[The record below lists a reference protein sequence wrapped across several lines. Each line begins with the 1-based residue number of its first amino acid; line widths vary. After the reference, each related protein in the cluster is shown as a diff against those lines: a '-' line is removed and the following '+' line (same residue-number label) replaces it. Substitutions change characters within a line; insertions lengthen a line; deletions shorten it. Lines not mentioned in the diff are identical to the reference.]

1 MRLFRRFRSSTAF
14 QAKHPLLLRKAD
26 QPDLC
31 IQTSCDLP
39 DAILQSVMRCVCPH
53 AQDDTYETC
62 ETSAALGACALCDL
76 RDLAHC
82 ARVCKRWYNLAT
94 GILYQSIRIDA
105 VHYCPLEAHLSEQRK
120 HRGFLRSN
128 ADPDDVL
135 TARLGLLRRTLC
147 DNEVAGPD
155 LFRIVHMLPNIR
167 YVDLPSGLFADQ
179 SRYGTLRLAIEARCR
194 DLRKMIY
201 RGGAE
206 TALTGMATAN
216 TWRNLEVL
224 ELIKIEMAT
233 CVLRHALG
241 TLGNLRAL
249 KIEGVRS
256 FSDVSLGHI
265 DGSSPFP
272 CLEELVLRSTPAV
285 TGSGLLEYLCRS
297 DTRNTITVLALL
309 GTGVPTGSLVDALA
323 AAPNLRTLAIEAT
336 VSRPLRDGAIA
347 QRLAS
352 TSLRKLRFELTT
364 ADSKGFGS
372 WTIASHYR
380 YLAAA
385 LMANDLPHLTSVYVL
400 DEHLLHQLGLPY
412 PRLASTSTCHAS
424 VLDPASTDETA
435 RCRVKSFPKD
445 VASRDLPSSPSV
457 ALRQQLTLYTRTA
470 DAADWPSAGVQS
482 PVRGCDQLVSQ
493 YGLNAD
499 IAGCGWGHHQA
510 VRRWVL
516 ARDQQGVIKCLS
528 NLANYGHTD
537 GPETNDWPRTQDNG
551 ADLWR

>member
-1 MRLFRRFRSSTAF
+1 
-14 QAKHPLLLRKAD
+14 
-26 QPDLC
+26 
-31 IQTSCDLP
+31 
-39 DAILQSVMRCVCPH
+39 MRCVCPH
-53 AQDDTYETC
+53 AQDDTYEEC
-62 ETSAALGACALCDL
+62 ETCAALGACALCDL

-82 ARVCKRWYNLAT
+82 ALVCKRWYNLAT

-147 DNEVAGPD
+147 NNGPRLSTLVKYLKLPHMLREAAGPD
-155 LFRIVHMLPNIR
+155 LFRIVHMLPSIR

-179 SRYGTLRLAIEARCR
+179 SRYSTLRLAIEARCR
-194 DLRKMIY
+194 DLRKMTY
-201 RGGAE
+201 YGGAE
-206 TALTGMATAN
+206 TALTGMANAD

-249 KIEGVRS
+249 KIEGMRS

-265 DGSSPFP
+265 DGSPPFP

-285 TGSGLLEYLCRS
+285 TGRGLLEYLCRTDS
-297 DTRNTITVLALL
+297 RNIITVLALL
-309 GTGVPTGSLVDALA
+309 GTGVTTESLADALS
-323 AAPNLRTLAIEAT
+323 AAPNLRTFAIEAT

-352 TSLRKLRFELTT
+352 ISLRKLRFEITT
-364 ADSKGFGS
+364 ADPRRFGS
-372 WTIASHYR
+372 CTIASHYR
-380 YLAAA
+380 CLAES
-385 LMANDLPHLTSVYVL
+385 LMANDLPNLTSVYVL
-400 DEHLLHQLGLPY
+400 GEHLLHQLGLSY
-412 PRLASTSTCHAS
+412 PQLAPPSTCHAS
-424 VLDPASTDETA
+424 LLDTANTDEMA
-435 RCRVKSFPKD
+435 GRQVHPFPRD
-445 VASRDLPSSPSV
+445 VASRDLSSPQSV

-470 DAADWPSAGVQS
+470 DAADWPAAGMQS
-482 PVRGCDQLVSQ
+482 PVRGYDQLLSH

-510 VRRWVL
+510 VRQWVL
-516 ARDQQGVIKCLS
+516 ARDQRGLS
-528 NLANYGHTD
+528 SVSAT
-537 GPETNDWPRTQDNG
+537 W
-551 ADLWR
+551 